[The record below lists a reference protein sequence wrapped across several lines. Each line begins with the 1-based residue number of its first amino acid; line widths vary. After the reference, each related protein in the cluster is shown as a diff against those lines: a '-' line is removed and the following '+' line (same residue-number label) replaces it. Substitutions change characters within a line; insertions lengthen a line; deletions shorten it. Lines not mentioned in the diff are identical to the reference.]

1 MGCTCEDDPAPPA
14 PIVINSGQTAG
25 AQADFN
31 QEAAEKQRALNMI
44 NQYTPQGSSVFAPT
58 GEEID
63 GIEQFGVTQSYS
75 PEQQNLF
82 DSQNRMKQ
90 GYADFGESQLG
101 NVQDTYSTPFDYG
114 QFGDAP
120 TLDADSRATARANII
135 ARNQSQMDRDRAARE
150 TSLAN
155 QGFTVGSEAYDSA
168 IDSIDRQNNDFYLA
182 ADAAAGGEMAQR
194 YGLDVNARNRA
205 INEAINQRNMPMSEM
220 STFMS
225 GSQPV
230 NPSFLSTPQGSIAA
244 PNYAGMEAANASAR
258 NASSMNAYNQQQAGN
273 RASTQGLYG
282 LLGAGVG
289 GAASSYGGDDGW
301 TFSDR
306 RLKNHIIQ
314 VGELASGLAVYSFN
328 YIWDGGTTIVGVMA
342 DEVAKLFPKAVR
354 YTDSGFAQ
362 VNYSEI
368 S

>member
-25 AQADFN
+25 AQAEWN
-31 QEAAEKQRALNMI
+31 QDAAEKTRALNMI
-44 NQYTPQGSSVFAPT
+44 NQYTPEGSSVFAPT
-58 GEEID
+58 GETLD
-63 GIEQFGVTQSYS
+63 GVEQFGVTQTYS
-75 PEQQNLF
+75 PEQQTLF

-90 GYADFGESQLG
+90 GYADFGESQLAD
-101 NVQDTYSTPFDYG
+101 VQDIYGTAFDYS

-120 TLDADSRATARANII
+120 TLDENSRATARANII
-135 ARNQSQMDRDRAARE
+135 ARNQPQMDQARSAFDTNMATSGIMEGSAAYDDA
-150 TSLAN
+150 LAN
-155 QGFTVGSEAYDSA
+155 INRA
-168 IDSIDRQNNDFYLA
+168 NNDFYLG
-182 ADAAAGGEMAQR
+182 ADAAAGNEMQQR
-194 YGLDVNARNRA
+194 YGLDINARNQS
-205 INEAINQRNMPMSEM
+205 INEALNQRNMPMSEL

-230 NPSFLSTPQGSIAA
+230 KPTFVGTPQGNIAA
-244 PNYAGMEAANASAR
+244 PNYAGLEAANASAQ
-258 NASSMNAYNQQQAGN
+258 NASQMNAFNQQSAN
-273 RASTQGLYG
+273 SRASTQGLYS

-289 GAASSYGGDDGW
+289 GAASSYGGNAGW

-306 RLKNHIIQ
+306 RLKNNIIK

-342 DEVAKLFPKAVR
+342 DEAEKLFPKAVR

>member
-14 PIVINSGQTAG
+14 PVIINAGQTAG
-25 AQADFN
+25 QQAEYN
-31 QEAAEKQRALNMI
+31 QEAAEKTRALNMI

-58 GEEID
+58 GETID

-101 NVQDTYSTPFDYG
+101 NVQDTYSTPFDYS
-114 QFGDAP
+114 QFGAAP
-120 TLDADSRATARANII
+120 TLDENSRSAARANII
-135 ARNQSQMDRDRAARE
+135 ARNQPQMDRDRAARE

-168 IDSIDRQNNDFYLA
+168 IGNINRQNNDFYLA
-182 ADAAAGGEMAQR
+182 ADAAAGGEMTQR
-194 YGLDVNARNRA
+194 YGLDVNARNQA

-230 NPSFLSTPQGSIAA
+230 NPSFLGTPQGSIAA
-244 PNYAGMEAANASAR
+244 PNYAGLQAANASAQ
-258 NASSMNAYNQQQAGN
+258 NMSNTNTYNQQVASN
-273 RASTQGLYG
+273 RANTQGLYS
-282 LLGAGVG
+282 LLGAGANAYAG
-289 GAASSYGGDDGW
+289 YNFGK
-301 TFSDR
+301 T
-306 RLKNHIIQ
+306 N
-314 VGELASGLAVYSFN
+314 
-328 YIWDGGTTIVGVMA
+328 
-342 DEVAKLFPKAVR
+342 
-354 YTDSGFAQ
+354 
-362 VNYSEI
+362 
-368 S
+368 

>member
-14 PIVINSGQTAG
+14 PVIINAGQTAG
-25 AQADFN
+25 QQAEYN
-31 QEAAEKQRALNMI
+31 QEAAEKTRALNMI

-58 GEEID
+58 GETIND
-63 GIEQFGVTQSYS
+63 VEQFGVTQSYS

-101 NVQDTYSTPFDYG
+101 NVRDTYSTPFDYG
-114 QFGDAP
+114 QFGAAP
-120 TLDADSRATARANII
+120 TLDADSRSSARANII
-135 ARNQSQMDRDRAARE
+135 ARNQSQMDRDRAAQE

-155 QGFTVGSEAYDSA
+155 QGFTVGSEGYDSA
-168 IDSIDRQNNDFYLA
+168 MDNINRQNNDFYLA

-194 YGLDVNARNRA
+194 YGLDVNARNQA

-230 NPSFLSTPQGSIAA
+230 NPNFIGTPQGSISA
-244 PNYAGMEAANASAR
+244 PNYAGLQAANTSAQ
-258 NASSMNAYNQQQAGN
+258 NMGNMNTYNQQVATN
-273 RASTQGLYG
+273 RANKQGLYDILG
-282 LLGAGVG
+282 TGAG
-289 GAASSYGGDDGW
+289 AAGYKWG
-301 TFSDR
+301 TSDK
-306 RLKNHIIQ
+306 RLKDNIKKI
-314 VGELASGLAVYSFN
+314 GELASGLAVYTYN
-328 YIWDGGTTIVGVMA
+328 YIWNKDKQVGVMA
-342 DEVAKLFPKAVR
+342 DEAAEMFPNAVKR
-354 YTDSGFAQ
+354 VNGVLM

>member
-194 YGLDVNARNRA
+194 YGLDINARNQR

-225 GSQPV
+225 GSQPI

-258 NASSMNAYNQQQAGN
+258 NASSMNTFNQQTASAQAN
-273 RASTQGLYG
+273 RQGLYD
-282 LLGAGVG
+282 LLGTGAGAVG
-289 GAASSYGGDDGW
+289 YNW
-301 TFSDR
+301 N
-306 RLKNHIIQ
+306 K
-314 VGELASGLAVYSFN
+314 
-328 YIWDGGTTIVGVMA
+328 
-342 DEVAKLFPKAVR
+342 
-354 YTDSGFAQ
+354 
-362 VNYSEI
+362 
-368 S
+368 